1 MNCKIFNEKKLITK
15 FKVVVMSILI
25 IIIYANF
32 DLRLLHKSTGA
43 SHYKALINKDGSAR

>member
-1 MNCKIFNEKKLITK
+1 MNCKIFNEMKLITK

-32 DLRLLHKSTGA
+32 DLRLLHKYPGS
-43 SHYKALINKDGSAR
+43 SHYKALINKDSSTR